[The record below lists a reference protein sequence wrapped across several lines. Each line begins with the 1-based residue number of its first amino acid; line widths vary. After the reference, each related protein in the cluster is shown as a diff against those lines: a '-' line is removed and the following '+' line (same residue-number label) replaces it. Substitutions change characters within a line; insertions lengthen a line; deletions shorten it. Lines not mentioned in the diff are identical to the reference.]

1 MQLRKRKQTFMT
13 EKNVSENFITQI
25 IDADLASGKH
35 QAVHTRFPP
44 EPNGF
49 LHVGHVKSICLN
61 FGLAEDYQG
70 ECNLRFDDTNPAKES
85 VEYAQSIQKD
95 IQWLGFKWANKVLY
109 SSDYFDQLYAYAH
122 ELIDK
127 GLAYVD
133 EQSPEEIREN
143 RGDFNRPG
151 IDSPFRDRSTQESKK
166 LFEAMKNGEFEDGK
180 MVLRAKID
188 MQSGNINMRDPI
200 IYRIKRAHH
209 IRTGDRWCIYPMYDF
224 THCISD
230 ALEGITHSVCTLEFE
245 DHRPLYDWVL
255 NNISIDCHP
264 QQIEFNRLNQTF
276 TITSKRKLNELVEKG
291 KVDGWDDP
299 RMPTVS
305 GMRRRG
311 YTPTSIRS
319 YAQKSTVTKKPSVIP
334 MSMLEECVRQELNAS
349 APRVMG
355 VLRPLKVV
363 IENYPEEQTEI
374 LVAQNHPQDESFGHR
389 EIPFSRELYIEADDY
404 KENANRKFF
413 RFTEGREV
421 RLRYAYYLTCQRAI
435 KDESGRVIELR
446 CTYDP
451 ETKGGSS
458 PDGRKVKGTIHW
470 VAANQCDDVEI
481 RLYDRLFNKASP
493 KGLGDLNSNSLEILE
508 NAKIETNVIG
518 DSSGIRYQFERMG
531 YFYRDETYEQGKPI
545 FNRIATLR
553 DSWAKL
559 DQQT

>member
-1 MQLRKRKQTFMT
+1 MSN
-13 EKNVSENFITQI
+13 KNVAENFITQI
-25 IDADLASGKH
+25 IDADLVSGKH
-35 QAVHTRFPP
+35 TQVHTRFPP

-61 FGLAEDYQG
+61 FGLAEDYEG
-70 ECNLRFDDTNPAKES
+70 LCNLRFDDTNPAKES
-85 VEYAQSIQKD
+85 VEYAEAIQKD
-95 IQWLGFKWANKVLY
+95 IQWLGFQWHNKVMY
-109 SSDYFDQLYAYAH
+109 SSDYFEQLYAYAI
-122 ELIDK
+122 ELIEK
-127 GLAYVD
+127 GLAFVD
-133 EQSPEEIREN
+133 EQSPDEIREN
-143 RGDFNRPG
+143 RGDFTHPG
-151 IDSPFRDRSTQESKK
+151 INSPYRDRPIKENLD
-166 LFEAMKNGEFEDGK
+166 LFGRMKSGEFEDGA

-188 MQSGNINMRDPI
+188 MQSGNLNMRDPV

-209 IRTGDRWCIYPMYDF
+209 IRTGDKWCIYPMYDF

-230 ALEGITHSVCTLEFE
+230 ALEGITHSNCTLEFE

-255 NNISIDCHP
+255 DNISIDCHP

-276 TITSKRKLNELVEKG
+276 TITSKRKLNELVEEKV
-291 KVDGWDDP
+291 VDGWDDP

-311 YTPTSIRS
+311 YTPQSIRE
-319 YAQKSTVTKKPSVIP
+319 YAKKSTVTKKPSIIP
-334 MSMLEECVRQELNAS
+334 MSMLEDCVRTELNAS

-363 IENYPEEQTEI
+363 IENYPEGQCEMLT
-374 LVAQNHPQDESFGHR
+374 AKNHPQDDNFGTR
-389 EIPFSRELYIEADDY
+389 EIPFGRELYIEADDY

-435 KDESGRVIELR
+435 KDDEGNVIELR

-470 VAANQCDDVEI
+470 VSAEHADDVEL
-481 RLYDRLFNKASP
+481 RLYDRLYNVVSP
-493 KGLGDLNSNSLEILE
+493 KGMEDLNPDSLEVLE
-508 NAKIETNVIG
+508 NAKLESGLIEKSN
-518 DSSGIRYQFERMG
+518 GIRYQFERMG
-531 YFYRDETYEQGKPI
+531 YFYRDETHETNKPI
-545 FNRIATLR
+545 FNRIVSLR
-553 DSWAKL
+553 DSWAKQE
-559 DQQT
+559 QQQD

>member
-1 MQLRKRKQTFMT
+1 
-13 EKNVSENFITQI
+13 
-25 IDADLASGKH
+25 
-35 QAVHTRFPP
+35 
-44 EPNGF
+44 
-49 LHVGHVKSICLN
+49 
-61 FGLAEDYQG
+61 
-70 ECNLRFDDTNPAKES
+70 
-85 VEYAQSIQKD
+85 
-95 IQWLGFKWANKVLY
+95 
-109 SSDYFDQLYAYAH
+109 
-122 ELIDK
+122 
-127 GLAYVD
+127 
-133 EQSPEEIREN
+133 
-143 RGDFNRPG
+143 
-151 IDSPFRDRSTQESKK
+151 
-166 LFEAMKNGEFEDGK
+166 MKNGEFEDGK